1 MQKILSLT
9 RKCIQEY
16 DMIAPHDRIAVGVS
30 GGKDSLLLL
39 AALAELRRFYP
50 IPYHL
55 EAITVDMGLGADYTE
70 IREFAH
76 RLGVPYTVVPSEL
89 YQIIFEERKETN
101 PCSLCA
107 KMRRGMLHDAALER
121 GCNKAALGH
130 HWDDAVETFMMSQ
143 VFEGRISCFFPVTY
157 LDRSGLTQIR
167 PLLYVSEALIRG
179 VARRL
184 NFPILESKCPAD
196 GTTKREEIKELLR
209 EMNER
214 YPGYRERI
222 FGAMQRLPLPGWER
236 KNTLD

>member
-16 DMIAPHDRIAVGVS
+16 DMISPNDRIAVGIS

-39 AALAELRRFYP
+39 AALVGLQKFYP
-50 IPYHL
+50 VPFEL
-55 EAITVDMGLGADYTE
+55 EAITVDMGMGADYTE
-70 IREFAH
+70 LKEFMRRH
-76 RLGVPYTVVPSEL
+76 GVPYTIVPSEL

-121 GCNKAALGH
+121 GCNKVALGH

-143 VFEGRISCFFPVTY
+143 IFEGRISCFFPVTY
-157 LDRSGLTQIR
+157 LDRSELTQIR
-167 PLLYVSEALIRG
+167 PLLYVSEALVRG
-179 VARRL
+179 AVRRFG
-184 NFPILESKCPAD
+184 FPVLESKCPAN
-196 GTTKREEIKELLR
+196 GNTKREEIKNLLR
-209 EMNER
+209 EMNDR

-222 FGAMQRLPLPGWER
+222 FGAMQRLPLPGWEKR
-236 KNTLD
+236 NPRG

>member
-16 DMIAPHDRIAVGVS
+16 DMIAPNDRIAVGIS

-39 AALAELRRFYP
+39 VALAELRKFYP
-50 IPYHL
+50 VPYEL
-55 EAITVDMGLGADYTE
+55 EAITVDMGMGADYTE
-70 IREFAH
+70 LKEFM
-76 RLGVPYTVVPSEL
+76 RRQNIPYTIVPSEL

-121 GCNKAALGH
+121 GCNKVALGH
-130 HWDDAVETFMMSQ
+130 HWDDAVETFLMSQ
-143 VFEGRISCFFPVTY
+143 IFEGRISCFYPVTY
-157 LDRSGLTQIR
+157 LDRTELTQIR

-179 VARRL
+179 AVRRL
-184 NFPILESKCPAD
+184 NFPVLQSKCPAN
-196 GTTKREEIKELLR
+196 GNTKREEIKELLR

-236 KNTLD
+236 KKP